1 MPKDQAFK
9 KKKKLEV
16 RHNPLYGDIRE
27 TARPKNRQKTEKQL
41 QEEDY
46 LPKALSQKLLKQ
58 VQEQQAEVDRESL
71 PSHEKTAKTPVL
83 ETPDESDR
91 EEEHDIYETEAVEI
105 DPSDESALEMFM
117 GGGKTILNL
126 GALIMEK
133 IKEKE
138 MQANNTSADD
148 ILKATLDPKVIT
160 VYSQIG
166 TILKTY
172 RSGKLPKAIK
182 ILPLLTNWEE
192 ILYVT
197 RPESWSPAAVR
208 QITKIFA
215 SNFNEKMAQK
225 YYNLVLLPQL
235 REDIQVHKKL
245 NWHIYMALKK
255 SLYKPAAFYKG
266 ILIPLCEARD
276 CSLREAIIVSSVIR
290 KVSVPALES
299 CVALLKIASM
309 PYSGTNSLFIRV
321 LIDKKYALPLRVI
334 DGLVDHYLQFK
345 NETRTLPVIWHQ
357 SLLSFAQRYK
367 QDITAEQKQGL
378 KLLIRE
384 KNHPKITEEIRRE
397 LFSTKSRG
405 QENLLKEKMDLESIA
420 DMDS

>member
-1 MPKDQAFK
+1 
-9 KKKKLEV
+9 
-16 RHNPLYGDIRE
+16 
-27 TARPKNRQKTEKQL
+27 
-41 QEEDY
+41 
-46 LPKALSQKLLKQ
+46 
-58 VQEQQAEVDRESL
+58 
-71 PSHEKTAKTPVL
+71 
-83 ETPDESDR
+83 
-91 EEEHDIYETEAVEI
+91 
-105 DPSDESALEMFM
+105 
-117 GGGKTILNL
+117 
-126 GALIMEK
+126 
-133 IKEKE
+133 
-138 MQANNTSADD
+138 
-148 ILKATLDPKVIT
+148 
-160 VYSQIG
+160 
-166 TILKTY
+166 
-172 RSGKLPKAIK
+172 
-182 ILPLLTNWEE
+182 
-192 ILYVT
+192 
-197 RPESWSPAAVR
+197 
-208 QITKIFA
+208 
-215 SNFNEKMAQK
+215 MAQK

>member
-1 MPKDQAFK
+1 MK
-9 KKKKLEV
+9 
-16 RHNPLYGDIRE
+16 
-27 TARPKNRQKTEKQL
+27 
-41 QEEDY
+41 
-46 LPKALSQKLLKQ
+46 
-58 VQEQQAEVDRESL
+58 
-71 PSHEKTAKTPVL
+71 KTAKTPVL